1 MCVYRNDCNRV
12 GCPCALVDHEER
24 NQNVAK
30 SLRQELAEDEK
41 DMMQQKER

>member
-1 MCVYRNDCNRV
+1 
-12 GCPCALVDHEER
+12 LVDHEER